1 MSDNPSVPVTT
12 LAGLTSISD
21 RKPVASLVLLTALSH
36 PTLSL
41 SLAVLSELPLSDTQS
56 ICASLNKS
64 LLFHPRVA
72 EEAQNL
78 LSTHDEER
86 IELLANAI
94 AQTNTDQM

>member
-1 MSDNPSVPVTT
+1 MTT
-12 LAGLTSISD
+12 FYS
-21 RKPVASLVLLTALSH
+21 SL
-36 PTLSL
+36 
-41 SLAVLSELPLSDTQS
+41 LAVLSELPLSDTQS

-78 LSTHDEER
+78 LSTVHDEER

>member
-1 MSDNPSVPVTT
+1 M
-12 LAGLTSISD
+12 
-21 RKPVASLVLLTALSH
+21 
-36 PTLSL
+36 
-41 SLAVLSELPLSDTQS
+41 SDTQS

-78 LSTHDEER
+78 LSVHDEER

-94 AQTNTDQM
+94 AQTNTDQMFVPSPRHYIIYYADHINLVGGC